1 MSIQELTH
9 HPEKLNR
16 ETLYELRR
24 VTALYPYYQPARL
37 LLLKNLYLLHD
48 PAFDEELRRS
58 SIYFTDRRILFNL
71 IETAHYRLKR
81 KSPQSFN
88 SQPDRRTSSQT
99 ANKGESRTV
108 SLIDTYL
115 STVPDDEMERR
126 SDDNDVDRKERKHRK
141 PTAADATV
149 DYVAYLLSTDF
160 EELSSVEGRDD
171 IDEDKRLKMNGG
183 DLIDAFIKKDGGRFS
198 LQEEPE
204 LHLEIDDNNTAE
216 PDTDEDFLTET
227 LAGIY
232 VKQGRYEKALDIID
246 RINKTE
252 GNKSRYYEDQQ
263 RFLKKLILIQNN
275 NKQK

>member
-1 MSIQELTH
+1 VDIAQLIRQPELLD
-9 HPEKLNR
+9 K
-16 ETLYELRR
+16 ETLYDLRSML
-24 VTALYPYYQPARL
+24 ALHPYYQPARIL
-37 LLLKNLYLLHD
+37 LLRNLYLLHD
-48 PAFDEELRRS
+48 PSFDEELRRAAL
-58 SIYFTDRRILFNL
+58 YVTDRNVLFQ
-71 IETAHYRLKR
+71 IVEAAHYRLRSAEK
-81 KSPQSFN
+81 KKTYKPTSDEQ
-88 SQPDRRTSSQT
+88 DRT
-99 ANKGESRTV
+99 A
-108 SLIDTYL
+108 SLIDIFL
-115 STVPDDEMERR
+115 DSIPDETPQQQP
-126 SDDNDVDRKERKHRK
+126 VKRK
-141 PTAADATV
+141 PTPADATV

-204 LHLEIDDNNTAE
+204 LHLEIDDDNTAE